1 MKLFAIVVFLFL
13 SLSVFSQFENILIST
28 VNNPEEPSIYINTKN
43 PALIMAGANIHSQ
56 YLSQDS
62 GRTWARSVLTSDS
75 SGVWGDPCIV
85 SDTAGD
91 FYFIHLSNPP
101 TGSWIDRI
109 ACQKYDVSLG
119 MWTYDSYMGLNP
131 IKAEDKEGNPINT
144 DDLSTRPRGY
154 KAQDKAWLVVDP
166 ATNNLYVTWTEF
178 DRYGSANPE
187 HESRIMF
194 SRSLDGGATWS
205 QAKQINNVNG
215 DCIDSDNTVEGAVPA
230 VGPNGEIYV
239 AWAGPLGLVFDR
251 SLDTGNTWL
260 ANDIFVNT
268 IPGGWDFDVSGI
280 YRANGLP
287 ITVCDLSG
295 GPNSGD
301 IYINWSDQR
310 NGNTDVW
317 LVKSTDGGNN
327 WTSPLKVNDDT
338 TQTHQFFTWM
348 SIDQVTGYLYFVFY
362 DRRAYGGDT
371 TDVFLAITRDGG
383 QTFENHRISKSPF
396 VPNHNIFFGDYTN
409 ISAQNGMVRPIWTR
423 LNNDSLSVWTAL
435 INLDSINTFIDYP
448 SNPNAEAE
456 ADVYPNPTTSQ
467 IAFSYKIKAKT
478 FVSLEV
484 IDNLGKKIAVLIDG
498 EERRPGMYIEHFDI
512 RNSQLS
518 TGVYYFVL
526 SQEGKKN
533 LVKKFI
539 VN

>member
-1 MKLFAIVVFLFL
+1 MKSIIISILL
-13 SLSVFSQFENILIST
+13 SFTFSAFSQFENILIST
-28 VNNPEEPSIYINTKN
+28 VSNPEEPSIYINTKN

-62 GRTWARSVLTSDS
+62 GRTWIRNVLTSDS

-91 FYFIHLSNPP
+91 FYFIHLANPNDVNS
-101 TGSWIDRI
+101 SWIDRI
-109 ACQKYDVSLG
+109 VCQKYDVSAG
-119 MWTYDSYMGLNP
+119 AWTYDSYMGRN
-131 IKAEDKEGNPINT
+131 GQ
-144 DDLSTRPRGY
+144 
-154 KAQDKAWLVVDP
+154 KAQDKAWIAVDP
-166 ATNNLYVTWTEF
+166 VTNNLYVTWTEF
-178 DRYGSANPE
+178 DHYGSSSPADS
-187 HESRIMF
+187 SRILF

-205 QAKQINNVNG
+205 PAKRINKVNG

-260 ANDIFVNT
+260 ANDIFINT
-268 IPGGWDFDVSGI
+268 IPGGWDFNVSGI

-295 GPNSGD
+295 GPNNGD
-301 IYINWSDQR
+301 IYVNWSDQR

-327 WTSPLKVNDDT
+327 WTAPIKVNDDT

-362 DRRAYGGDT
+362 DRRAYTDNN
-371 TDVFLAITRDGG
+371 TDVYLAISKDGG

-396 VPNHNIFFGDYTN
+396 VPNPSIFFGDYTN
-409 ISAQNGMVRPIWTR
+409 VSAQNGMVRPIWTR

-435 INLDSINTFIDYP
+435 INLDSTTTFIDYP
-448 SNPNAEAE
+448 SSPSSIAEIDA
-456 ADVYPNPTTSQ
+456 YPNPSSDR
-467 IAFSYKIKAKT
+467 IAFSYKIKKEEY
-478 FVSLEV
+478 VSLKV
-484 IDNLGKKIAVLIDG
+484 IDNLGRKAATIIGG
-498 EERRPGMYIEHFDI
+498 EKRSPGMYIEHFDI
-512 RNSQLS
+512 REHHLS
-518 TGVYYFVL
+518 SGIYYFVL
-526 SQEGKKN
+526 TVGEKN
-533 LVKKFI
+533 QVKKFV